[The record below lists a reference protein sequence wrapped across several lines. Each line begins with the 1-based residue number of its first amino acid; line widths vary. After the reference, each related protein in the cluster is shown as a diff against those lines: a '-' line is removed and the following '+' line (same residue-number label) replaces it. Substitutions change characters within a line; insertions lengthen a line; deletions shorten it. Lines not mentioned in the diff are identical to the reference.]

1 MNSPFPSNSRAT
13 YEPLM
18 SDLRYITPSTVEMQ
32 SSSITLS
39 TSLWQQRLSRVAY
52 ENPSPVSSQKN
63 LNKDEASQSAAPSLK
78 NQAAI
83 ELLRSWREDD
93 EYDEEEQ
100 KATWEFLKQA
110 LDEDRL
116 SDRKFFP

>member
-1 MNSPFPSNSRAT
+1 MKKKTCKHSTKLSSEDMRAEEKMNDESN
-13 YEPLM
+13 
-18 SDLRYITPSTVEMQ
+18 Q
-32 SSSITLS
+32 SVKLS
-39 TSLWQQRLSRVAY
+39 A
-52 ENPSPVSSQKN
+52 
-63 LNKDEASQSAAPSLK
+63 K

-116 SDRKFFP
+116 SDRKLFPEA

>member
-1 MNSPFPSNSRAT
+1 MLGIQNCCLIAKDTRHKSFLPGHLEDNLKEKGDSFWMPSRKRDESNQS
-13 YEPLM
+13 
-18 SDLRYITPSTVEMQ
+18 VE
-32 SSSITLS
+32 LP
-39 TSLWQQRLSRVAY
+39 A
-52 ENPSPVSSQKN
+52 
-63 LNKDEASQSAAPSLK
+63 K

-116 SDRKFFP
+116 SDRKLFP

>member
-1 MNSPFPSNSRAT
+1 
-13 YEPLM
+13 
-18 SDLRYITPSTVEMQ
+18 MQ
-32 SSSITLS
+32 KKTCKLS
-39 TSLWQQRLSRVAY
+39 TELNSKGTRAEKNMNDESNQSVKLSA
-52 ENPSPVSSQKN
+52 
-63 LNKDEASQSAAPSLK
+63 K

-93 EYDEEEQ
+93 EYNEEEQ

-116 SDRKFFP
+116 SDRKLFP